1 MGKVPYTLKLAK
13 NRPFPGDIQSSRK
26 FLEVSRN
33 DGILKF
39 CVENP
44 ISLHKLSGIH
54 TLHVEISQNWPIPG
68 QYPEFQE
75 ISGSFQ
81 E

>member
-1 MGKVPYTLKLAK
+1 MPYMLKLVK
-13 NRPFPGDIQSSRK
+13 NSQLQGNNQSFRK

-44 ISLHKLSGIH
+44 IAWHKLSGIH
-54 TLHVEISQNWPIPG
+54 TLYVEISQN
-68 QYPEFQE
+68 
-75 ISGSFQ
+75 
-81 E
+81 